1 MSTSHPNQKTSPR
14 HILRRS
20 CLWAL
25 LFALLVVL
33 APRTQA
39 AKVLFVTTG
48 AQRDTVKLENIL
60 QAQGHD
66 LTIHDTVVSGNALTA
81 AEYAGQGYELLIVDE
96 VIGSGAVGD
105 RFRTSTVPVINLEGF
120 LYSNGR
126 SSFNAGAGLT
136 GGTFSN
142 AAWAAQ
148 QDLAGVADFGQ
159 VQNTT
164 AIDIVDPSHPL
175 AAGLPAGQVDVWD
188 PATPPLD
195 TDGSGVITFI
205 GARTLMT
212 NVHVAATVPG
222 FANGYCV
229 MGVDAGALN
238 ADGTTNQAR
247 WVHLPWNDTDVAERV
262 MIEPSFFIFEAA
274 VAWALGVPE
283 PTKIY
288 NLLGGDL
295 DGTNAVTF
303 SVDKLTHS
311 GSAVTEADIGL
322 TVGGV
327 DVSND
332 LTIVSNGNQWDVR
345 YTGLD
350 PNLDYTAV
358 ASAAAADGG
367 FSARL
372 VMFNTFPKVTFDPS
386 YYTIEAED
394 FNFGGGMFFDAIT
407 LCNTIGGGTPGCYY
421 DRIGFTNIDKLE
433 INFAQTVVIPVG
445 TETYR
450 FGDAVDLVRDEWV
463 DTYLTT
469 DPLVRTQYTMAGIP
483 DYEVRSI
490 ANGEWLNY
498 TRTVPATN
506 YNIYAQLAGS
516 SAIRVHMDFVT
527 SGATTTSQT
536 LQSVGEFIRSSGTG
550 GAFELVPLTDDSGT
564 NLIVVPFDGSTKTM
578 RFTALSSDYSANFFM
593 FVPTAE
599 QILPIVAI
607 TNPPNGTLFDEGEEF
622 TIEAEAQDA
631 DGTVSQVEFFVGTN
645 EPLTSI
651 GVDTTAPYS
660 AQFTPPILGTFATY
674 TIRAV
679 ATDNNNNTSQA
690 TINVTARPPST
701 LPPAGKLA
709 NIIWVSFHS
718 AGDTP
723 SAGAAAVGFTN
734 APDKAY
740 TDLLTAKGYN
750 VTRYVTTGT
759 PDPSVVE
766 AADLVIIGRSINSG
780 NYQNAGATAWNTVS
794 APTIVMAGYTL
805 RNNRM
810 GYVTAS
816 TTPVDAT
823 NDITLTVSNPAHP
836 IFAGIPLTGDT
847 MDNPFAGLVSYPP
860 GVTLVNPPR
869 GISISPDPIDADG
882 TVLATVSTAG
892 GGPVGAMVIA
902 EWPAGAQLTH
912 AGGAGTDTL
921 AGRRLV
927 FLSGSREAD
936 GEGQS
941 GNTAG
946 LFDLTADGT
955 QMFLN
960 AVEYML
966 HPEPYKVAWIT
977 FHPADDM
984 PSADAVTAG
993 FTNAPDKDYTDLLTA
1008 NGYQVTRYVTTGTPN
1023 AATLNAADVVIIG
1036 RSIDSANYASA
1047 GATAWN
1053 NITTPII
1060 NMAGYTLRLNR
1071 MGYTG
1076 GNTMLDATNNI
1087 ALTVSDPAHYIFNGI
1102 PLTGG
1107 TMDNPFA
1114 GLVNYPLGVT
1124 AANPPRGISINT
1136 DSVNA
1141 GGTVLATIS
1150 AAGGGPVGSM
1160 IIGEWQPG
1168 AIMTHDP
1175 SSTVDALA
1183 GPRVVFLSG
1192 SREGNGV
1199 DSESAG
1205 LFDLTADGT
1214 KMFLNTVRYAASR
1227 KGEVVEDLRIESVA
1241 VVGGNQLQLN
1251 ITGGTGSF
1259 IVQMKAAMGDPDW
1272 TNLSTNSGSS
1282 VLVPIGPG
1290 NGFFRLQAQ

>member
-1 MSTSHPNQKTSPR
+1 V
-14 HILRRS
+14 
-20 CLWAL
+20 

-33 APRTQA
+33 APTTQA

-48 AQRDTVKLENIL
+48 SLRDTVKLENIL
-60 QAQGHD
+60 QAQGHN
-66 LTIHDTVVSGNALTA
+66 LTIHDTAVSGNALNA
-81 AEYAGQGYELLIVDE
+81 VDYAGLGYELLIVDE
-96 VIGSGAVGD
+96 VIGSGAVGN
-105 RFRTSTVPVINLEGF
+105 RFRNSPIPVINWEGF

-126 SSFNAGAGLT
+126 SLFNAGAGLT

-159 VQNTT
+159 VQNLT
-164 AIDIVDPSHPL
+164 AINIVDPSHPL
-175 AAGLPAGQVDVWD
+175 AAGLPAGQINVWD

-195 TDGSGVITFI
+195 TDGSGVITFA
-205 GARTLMT
+205 GARTFIT

-222 FANGYCV
+222 FTNGYCV
-229 MGVDAGALN
+229 WGVDAGALN

-247 WVHLPWNDTDVAERV
+247 WVHLPWNDTDTAERV
-262 MIEPSFFIFEAA
+262 MIEPSFFLFEAA
-274 VAWALGVPE
+274 VAWALELPE

-288 NLLGGDL
+288 NLAGGDMN
-295 DGTNAVTF
+295 GTNAVTF
-303 SVDKLTHS
+303 SVDKVTHR
-311 GSAVTEADIGL
+311 GSAVAQTDIGL
-322 TVGGV
+322 SLDGV
-327 DVSND
+327 VVPNGN
-332 LTIVSNGNQWDVR
+332 LTIVSNGAQWDVR
-345 YTGLD
+345 YTGLNA
-350 PNLDYTAV
+350 NLDYTAV
-358 ASAAAADGG
+358 ASATAADGG
-367 FSARL
+367 FSARM
-372 VMFNTFPKVTFDPS
+372 VKFNTFPKITFNPS

-407 LCNTIGGGTPGCYY
+407 LCNTIGGGTPGCYF

-433 INFAQTVVIPVG
+433 INFAQTVVVPVG

-450 FGDAVDLVRDEWV
+450 FGDTADLIRDEWV
-463 DTYLTT
+463 NTYLTT

-490 ANGEWLNY
+490 TNGEWLNY
-498 TRTVPATN
+498 TRTVLATN

-527 SGATTTSQT
+527 SGADTPNQT
-536 LQSVGEFIRSSGTG
+536 LQSVGEFIRTGGTA
-550 GAFELVPLTDDSGT
+550 GAFELVPLTDNTGT
-564 NLIVVPFDGSTKTM
+564 NLIVVPFNGSPRTM
-578 RFTALSSDYSANFFM
+578 RFTALSSGYSENFFM
-593 FVPTAE
+593 FVPTAQ
-599 QILPIVAI
+599 QINPIVTI
-607 TNPPNGTLFDEGEEF
+607 TNPPNGALFGEGEL
-622 TIEAEAQDA
+622 IAIGAAAQDP
-631 DGTVSQVEFFVGTN
+631 DGTISQVEFFVGTN

-660 AQFTPPILGTFATY
+660 AQFTPPVLGVFATY

-679 ATDNNNNTSQA
+679 ATDNNSNTNQA
-690 TINVTARPPST
+690 SIYVTARPPST

-709 NIIWVSFHS
+709 NIVWVSFHW
-718 AGDTP
+718 ADGTP
-723 SAGAAAVGFTN
+723 SASAAAAGFTN

-740 TDLLTAKGYN
+740 TDLLTANGYN

-759 PDPSVVE
+759 PDPGVVE

-794 APTIVMAGYTL
+794 APMIVMAGYTL

-810 GYVTAS
+810 GYVTSS
-816 TTPVDAT
+816 TTPVDTT
-823 NDITLTVSNPAHP
+823 NNITLTVSNPAHP
-836 IFAGIPLTGDT
+836 IFAGIPLTGGT
-847 MDNPFAGLVSYPP
+847 MVNPFAGLATYPTE
-860 GVTLVNPPR
+860 VTNTNLPR
-869 GISISPDPIDADG
+869 GISISPDPADADG
-882 TVLATVSTAG
+882 TVLATVSAAG
-892 GGPVGAMVIA
+892 GGPVGAMVIG

-927 FLSGSREAD
+927 FLSGSREGNSVS
-936 GEGQS
+936 GE
-941 GNTAG
+941 TAG

-993 FTNAPDKDYTDLLTA
+993 FTNAPDKAYTDLLTA
-1008 NGYQVTRYVTTGTPN
+1008 NGYEVTRYVSSSTPD

-1036 RSIDSANYASA
+1036 RSIDSLNYGSA

-1053 NITTPII
+1053 NITAPI
-1060 NMAGYTLRLNR
+1060 MVMSGFTLRVNR

-1076 GNTMLDATNNI
+1076 GNTVADITNNVT
-1087 ALTVSDPAHYIFNGI
+1087 LTVSEPAHYIFHGI
-1102 PLTGG
+1102 SLTGG
-1107 TMDNPFA
+1107 TMNNPFA
-1114 GLVNYPLGVT
+1114 GLVSYPAGVT
-1124 AANPPRGISINT
+1124 FANPPRGISINT
-1136 DSVNA
+1136 DLVNA

-1160 IIGEWQPG
+1160 VIGEWQPG
-1168 AIMTHDP
+1168 TIMTHDP
-1175 SSTVDALA
+1175 ANTQDTLA

-1199 DSESAG
+1199 DSETAG
-1205 LFDLTADGT
+1205 LFDLTVDGSQ
-1214 KMFLNTVRYAASR
+1214 MFLNAVRYVASR
-1227 KGEVVEDLRIESVA
+1227 KGEVTPEFKIESVT

-1251 ITGGTGSF
+1251 VTGGTGSF
-1259 IVQMKAAMGDPDW
+1259 IVQMKTVINDLNW
-1272 TNLSTNSGSS
+1272 TNVSTNSGSS
-1282 VLVPIGPG
+1282 VLVPIGAG